1 MPASRNGV
9 NEVRGVRAMT
19 PRAWARHA
27 LLLTLAA
34 LPAAH
39 ADFKVADLNVR
50 VVEGTLLLN
59 GTLELEL
66 TRKVEE
72 AVSKGIELPVLI
84 DVRLSRKR
92 AFLWDRRVDSWL
104 LRRSLRYHALSGQY
118 LVGAGDNFDSFTL
131 PADALRHLG
140 TLSDVRLPL
149 TDAAAHAG
157 YELVVNLRVHI
168 DIESLPAPL
177 RPVAYTTLSWHL
189 NSGWTAWD
197 VPH

>member
-1 MPASRNGV
+1 MRVWRN
-9 NEVRGVRAMT
+9 
-19 PRAWARHA
+19 ARR
-27 LLLTLAA
+27 LLAA
-34 LPAAH
+34 LVLLAAPAAQ
-39 ADFKVADLNVR
+39 AEFKVADLKAR
-50 VVEGTLLLN
+50 VLDGALVLN
-59 GTLELEL
+59 GALQLELS
-66 TRKVEE
+66 RKVEE

-84 DVRLSRKR
+84 DVRLSRRR
-92 AFLWDRRVDSWL
+92 AFLWDQRIDSWL

-118 LVGAGDNFDSFTL
+118 LVGTGDSFDSFSL

-140 TLSDVRLPL
+140 ALSEVRLPL
-149 TDAAAHAG
+149 THPATPAEA
-157 YELVVNLRVHI
+157 ELVVNLRVHI